1 VSDPAQVDGTPGVTV
16 EVEWRG
22 QTLALPSTIDD
33 CDIEVLE
40 AFEAGKA
47 VGFVRALLG
56 ETQWARLRATGLKV
70 RDLNELGDAIA
81 KALGFAGTGE

>member
-1 VSDPAQVDGTPGVTV
+1 MSDLHQVDGVPGATI

-22 QTLALPSTIDD
+22 QTLVLPSTIED

-40 AFEAGKA
+40 AFENGKA
-47 VGFVRALLG
+47 VGFCRALLG
-56 ETQWARLRATGLKV
+56 DAQWARLRATGLKV

-81 KALGFAGTGE
+81 KALGFTGAGE